1 MSPPS
6 KQARFKRLSKRFAET
21 MLLRRLSLRTQEIY
35 QHCFHIFLQDHKKI
49 VVEELTYGDLFSYIK
64 RQAILLSATQLKQM
78 IAAIKFFYERVL
90 GRDKMFFPLAEKTE
104 VRKTTLF
111 LPYTEIRSLLDGIA
125 SPGDR
130 MLLFLVYHANLP
142 LNEICTLSKD
152 AEQIFQGPCRMPGNN
167 ALALEYYTNLVAEL
181 KQTYSL
187 KAFLFEDN
195 EKPYSL
201 KTIKGKIGFP
211 PRYLGE

>member
-6 KQARFKRLSKRFAET
+6 KQARFRRLAKRFAET

-49 VVEELTYGDLFSYIK
+49 VVEGATYGDLFSYIH
-64 RQAILLSATQLKQM
+64 RQGTLLSATQLERM
-78 IAAIKFFYERVL
+78 SAAIKFFYERVL
-90 GRDKMFFPLAEKTE
+90 GRDKMVFPLAEKTE

-152 AEQIFQGPCRMPGNN
+152 AEQIFQGHCRMTGHT
-167 ALALEYYTNLVAEL
+167 ALA
-181 KQTYSL
+181 
-187 KAFLFEDN
+187 
-195 EKPYSL
+195 
-201 KTIKGKIGFP
+201 I
-211 PRYLGE
+211 